1 MYEKYDAFEV
11 GVGGGGGEY
20 VPQIGF
26 GWTNGVALL
35 LLQQAY
41 APSGDNSSDKL
52 SGPEV
57 VAIVCITVFVF
68 LAVVS
73 MVYICYF
80 MPVKEST
87 GGSSVSTTKP
97 SVALSERPLSPQGE
111 SRSAHSNA
119 V

>member
-41 APSGDNSSDKL
+41 APSGDDSSDKL

-80 MPVKEST
+80 MPVKESV
-87 GGSSVSTTKP
+87 GGTVSTTKP
-97 SVALSERPLSPQGE
+97 SVALSERPLSPQTEG
-111 SRSAHSNA
+111 RAAHSNA